1 MDLTFEPRD
10 GFLLATATGQ
20 VSLDAVLELHRKICD
35 AATKGGFNKILYDC
49 SAITGELSVL
59 EEYEIAKTIAAYCV
73 SKSVNPKVALI
84 GRPPSVTG
92 FAAQVASNR
101 GLLVSAFSERQA
113 GLDWLNA
120 FGSKT
125 TAR

>member
-59 EEYEIAKTIAAYCV
+59 EEYEIAKTIAAYCM

-92 FAAQVASNR
+92 FAAEVASNR

>member
-1 MDLTFEPRD
+1 MDLKLEPRD

-20 VSLDAVLELHRKICD
+20 VSLDAVLELHRQICD

-59 EEYEIAKTIAAYCV
+59 EEYEIAKTIAAYCM

>member
-1 MDLTFEPRD
+1 MDLTLEPRD

-20 VSLDAVLELHRKICD
+20 VSLDAVLELHRTICD
-35 AATKGGFNKILYDC
+35 AATKGRFNKILYDC

-59 EEYEIAKTIAAYCV
+59 EEYQIAKTIADYCV

-92 FAAQVASNR
+92 FAAEVASNR
-101 GLLVSAFSERQA
+101 GLLVSTFSERQA
-113 GLDWLNA
+113 ALDWLNA

>member
-1 MDLTFEPRD
+1 MDLKLESRE

-35 AATKGGFNKILYDC
+35 AATERGFNKILYDC

-59 EEYEIAKTIAAYCV
+59 EEYQIAKTVAAYCV

-84 GRPPSVTG
+84 GKPPAVTG
-92 FAAQVASNR
+92 FAAEVASNR
-101 GLLVSAFSERQA
+101 GLLVVTFSERQA
-113 GLDWLNA
+113 GLDWLKG
-120 FGSKT
+120 FGSKA
-125 TAR
+125 TAT

>member
-1 MDLTFEPRD
+1 MELKLESRK
-10 GFLLATATGQ
+10 GYLLATATGQ
-20 VSLDAVLELHRKICD
+20 VSLDAVLELHRNICD

-59 EEYEIAKTIAAYCV
+59 EEYQIAKTIADYCV

-84 GRPPSVTG
+84 GKPPTVTG
-92 FAAQVASNR
+92 FAAQVAMNC
-101 GLLVSAFSERQA
+101 GLTVLTFSERQA
-113 GLDWLNA
+113 GVDWLNRY
-120 FGSKT
+120 GSKA

>member
-1 MDLTFEPRD
+1 MDVTLESRE
-10 GFLLATATGQ
+10 GFLLATATGR

-84 GRPPSVTG
+84 GRPPTVTG
-92 FAAQVASNR
+92 FAAQVAMNR
-101 GLLVSAFSERQA
+101 GLTVLTFSERQA
-113 GLDWLNA
+113 ALDWLNRY
-120 FGSKT
+120 GSKA

>member
-1 MDLTFEPRD
+1 MELKLESQK
-10 GFLLATATGQ
+10 GYLLATATGQ
-20 VSLDAVLELHRKICD
+20 VSLNAVLELHRNIRD

-84 GRPPSVTG
+84 GRPPSVTR
-92 FAAQVASNR
+92 FAAEVASNR
-101 GLLVSAFSERQA
+101 GLLVRAFSERQA

-120 FGSKT
+120 FGSKA